1 MKNKKKG
8 KIKAIIFDIGG
19 VLKIPKTQNDNQELQ
34 GFHELIAKK
43 LHLDF
48 DTWFDAID
56 VYYAQSIVGKVS
68 KNEFIQ
74 IASKRLGINKNK
86 LEKTIIQCYKS
97 KMKKNIFLYNL
108 AEKAKKQKIITAILS
123 DQWPYSK
130 SGVFPKKD
138 EKNFDIIIIS
148 YEVKMR
154 KPNLEIYDLLL
165 KKIKNKNKQI
175 KNSEIIYID
184 DRSYNLEPAKKHG
197 IKTILFRNNE
207 QVKKELKKFNFI

>member
-19 VLKIPKTQNDNQELQ
+19 VLKIPKTQNDNQELP

-74 IASKRLGINKNK
+74 IASKRLGINK
-86 LEKTIIQCYKS
+86 
-97 KMKKNIFLYNL
+97 
-108 AEKAKKQKIITAILS
+108 
-123 DQWPYSK
+123 
-130 SGVFPKKD
+130 
-138 EKNFDIIIIS
+138 KNFDIIIIS

-207 QVKKELKKFNFI
+207 QVKKELKKFNVI